1 MSQSSPDFSVI
12 VPTFARPERLAR
24 CLEALACLDYTRDRF
39 EVVVADDGSPSP
51 VTPALEPFRDRLD
64 LKLLRQDNAGPAT
77 ARNAGARAA
86 RGKFLAFTDDDCE
99 PRPGWLAAL
108 AAGFRRE
115 PLALLGGRTENALP
129 GNVYARTS
137 QQLVDYLYEYYGAA
151 SGDAPYFTSN
161 NMAARRDTF
170 LGLGGFDQTFPLA
183 AAEDRE
189 FGLRWRDHVGPLR
202 YMADAVVDHA
212 HALTLR
218 RFWGQHANYGRGARH
233 LASVLRTRGAL
244 PHKLEPARFYVRMVS
259 HPLAESR
266 SLGALAGTSLIIL
279 SQVAMTWGY
288 AGERLRERRAAAVRN
303 RRAAKA
309 ARG

>member
-1 MSQSSPDFSVI
+1 MSPSAPDFSII
-12 VPTFARPERLAR
+12 VPTFARPERLAC

-51 VTPALEPFRDRLD
+51 VAPALEPFRDRLN
-64 LKLLRQDNAGPAT
+64 LRLLRQDNAGPAT
-77 ARNAGARAA
+77 ARNAAARAA
-86 RGKFLAFTDDDCE
+86 RGKFLAFTDDDCT
-99 PRPGWLAAL
+99 PRPSWLAAF
-108 AAGFRRE
+108 AAGFRHE

-151 SGDAPYFTSN
+151 DGDAPYFTSN
-161 NMAARRDTF
+161 NMAVQRETF
-170 LGLGGFDQTFPLA
+170 LGLGGFDQSFPLA

-189 FGLRWRDHVGPLR
+189 FGVRWRDRVGPLR
-202 YMADAVVDHA
+202 YVADAVVDHA

-233 LASVLRTRGAL
+233 LARVLRARGAR
-244 PHKLEPARFYVRMVS
+244 PHKLEPARFYVRMMS
-259 HPLAESR
+259 HPLTESR
-266 SLGALAGTSLIIL
+266 SLGALAGTSLIVL

-288 AGERLRERRAAAVRN
+288 AGERWRERGAIAGRNVRMG
-303 RRAAKA
+303 KA
-309 ARG
+309 ARR